1 MSLRRKKNN
10 NKGNNKPSILP
21 HAHDPFASSSASSSP
36 SSSGT
41 NIVHFPPS
49 SASSASSSSSS
60 SSSSSAQQP
69 QQQRSRAPSAPA
81 PAVRGP
87 SRVRKIKPKAS
98 VIASATA
105 TNDHGEEIIVG
116 QETAI
121 ATDSD
126 AQSTENEAAGEEG
139 EQTKLKQKAEDLASA
154 AASSSSSVESGEAA
168 KEEEEG
174 PQLREQAPQEAKA
187 SSPRNPPPKVP
198 PRERTTKATEY
209 HKQTKNNAPSTLS
222 MPSLSAAPNEVRE
235 EALQRDAL
243 TARDSDRNSVV
254 DKDEWLQQLLRL
266 PENAVCAECS
276 RSDPRWISFGDNF
289 AVTICIGCAGHHRS
303 LGTHI
308 ARIRSIDLDKWDEE
322 QLSLLAIGGNKN
334 ANAFYEAFIPPEHTK
349 PTPSSTPEECKQW
362 VEWKYRDKMFMADL
376 PVLSLPLPP
385 PPPGVPDS
393 DSASPSSTSTT
404 SFEKGEVCQVYLEQE
419 ARWCEAVIRYVTR
432 DGKYVLRLQSET
444 GGALIQ
450 AIPQHLQKLESA
462 ASPASPSLDAEN
474 KVKKPALLPKPARY
488 VSPPHSRTS
497 SMDEGNSFPALAS
510 PSGSFSSLPSS
521 PSSSSPSL
529 TTIPPLGGMGSLELD
544 AVGPYEPHPVAVG
557 AVTPPMSPR
566 TSAQFLI
573 QSNTKDGEG
582 TLSRLS
588 PPRNATIEETLHSA
602 FSHEDVPRRNTALG
616 GSLIEKGVSTPPAGS
631 GMHGSRN
638 VFAPLPA
645 GTAKSMSS
653 VAKDMRPPLP
663 PKPAELRNE
672 TIGSSVV
679 APPGRPTRPSAARR
693 PAGSGV
699 GGGKYSTMRLP
710 SRSAE
715 ASSSSE
721 QLMMHQKKTQ
731 EEMEEILLATFSK
744 RKASPSSDSPSPSSP
759 ASSSISSPPPLPTS
773 KSPTSSP
780 SSSQVRPSLPTR
792 GSASSARASTLRP
805 SRQNKSSPS
814 SLMMDLDPSYRSRFA
829 TDAPPAMLHQNNNLH
844 DSSGGSSSSEEGS
857 AIKPE
862 FHSAEDELAFLKMRM
877 AELQKKIDE
886 KKSKRKKGGR
896 LNKLRKK
903 KGSTNEEQHQSEAGE
918 GEESSSVEGGAT
930 TNKEKEKNNLNK
942 AALNKTF
949 KKVGEFTGMR
959 KHLTEE
965 EKQKREKKK
974 EEKKRVKKQ
983 LLEDKKEKKAKQ
995 LSESSPFPQSNSVE
1009 DANNKEKPYFG
1020 KQLSRTTSLLFQR
1033 TKQTTKKMGKK
1044 KQSSQSDD
1052 EAESSRRVKKV
1063 PRESKQGSSSS
1074 SSSVAVAAAAA
1085 TVGAVTAAVEK
1096 ESEET
1101 EREAVIEQE
1110 EETEQ
1115 ADSNEAEGLVVV

>member
-10 NKGNNKPSILP
+10 NKGNKPSILP
-21 HAHDPFASSSASSSP
+21 HAQDPFASSSASSSP

-49 SASSASSSSSS
+49 SASSTTSSSSSS
-60 SSSSSAQQP
+60 SSSRQQ

-98 VIASATA
+98 ATASAAT
-105 TNDHGEEIIVG
+105 TNDHGEEPRILG
-116 QETAI
+116 QEAAI
-121 ATDSD
+121 ATNSD
-126 AQSTENEAAGEEG
+126 AQNTENEAAGEED

-154 AASSSSSVESGEAA
+154 AAASSSVESGETAA

-174 PQLREQAPQEAKA
+174 LQQREQAPQEAKA

-198 PRERTTKATEY
+198 PRERTTKAAEY

-222 MPSLSAAPNEVRE
+222 MPSLSAAPKEVKD

-254 DKDEWLQQLLRL
+254 DKDEWLQQLLQI

-334 ANAFYEAFIPPEHTK
+334 ANAFYEAFIPPEYTK

-385 PPPGVPDS
+385 PPPGVPYS
-393 DSASPSSTSTT
+393 DSASPSSTPT

-474 KVKKPALLPKPARY
+474 NNKVKKPALLPKPARY

-497 SMDEGNSFPALAS
+497 SMDEGTSFPALAS

-521 PSSSSPSL
+521 PSSSL

-573 QSNTKDGEG
+573 QSNAKDGEG

-588 PPRNATIEETLHSA
+588 PPRNATTEESLHSA
-602 FSHEDVPRRNTALG
+602 FSHDDVPRRNTALG

-645 GTAKSMSS
+645 GT
-653 VAKDMRPPLP
+653 
-663 PKPAELRNE
+663 
-672 TIGSSVV
+672 
-679 APPGRPTRPSAARR
+679 
-693 PAGSGV
+693 
-699 GGGKYSTMRLP
+699 
-710 SRSAE
+710 
-715 ASSSSE
+715 
-721 QLMMHQKKTQ
+721 
-731 EEMEEILLATFSK
+731 
-744 RKASPSSDSPSPSSP
+744 
-759 ASSSISSPPPLPTS
+759 
-773 KSPTSSP
+773 
-780 SSSQVRPSLPTR
+780 
-792 GSASSARASTLRP
+792 
-805 SRQNKSSPS
+805 
-814 SLMMDLDPSYRSRFA
+814 
-829 TDAPPAMLHQNNNLH
+829 
-844 DSSGGSSSSEEGS
+844 
-857 AIKPE
+857 
-862 FHSAEDELAFLKMRM
+862 
-877 AELQKKIDE
+877 
-886 KKSKRKKGGR
+886 
-896 LNKLRKK
+896 
-903 KGSTNEEQHQSEAGE
+903 
-918 GEESSSVEGGAT
+918 
-930 TNKEKEKNNLNK
+930 
-942 AALNKTF
+942 
-949 KKVGEFTGMR
+949 
-959 KHLTEE
+959 
-965 EKQKREKKK
+965 
-974 EEKKRVKKQ
+974 
-983 LLEDKKEKKAKQ
+983 
-995 LSESSPFPQSNSVE
+995 
-1009 DANNKEKPYFG
+1009 
-1020 KQLSRTTSLLFQR
+1020 
-1033 TKQTTKKMGKK
+1033 
-1044 KQSSQSDD
+1044 
-1052 EAESSRRVKKV
+1052 
-1063 PRESKQGSSSS
+1063 
-1074 SSSVAVAAAAA
+1074 
-1085 TVGAVTAAVEK
+1085 
-1096 ESEET
+1096 
-1101 EREAVIEQE
+1101 
-1110 EETEQ
+1110 
-1115 ADSNEAEGLVVV
+1115 